1 MNRWRVKQ
9 IISSEGTHISPS
21 LGRKEMTSGILP
33 GNAHSFILHCVVGF
47 ICHIILFFLRVF
59 FVAMFTSDKRRLSYV
74 GPDTSG
80 CFPRHDVGP
89 HHGTTVCEKKEN
101 GKKERQSGYRTTPA
115 SLLTEEYAYSDKT
128 LRANEGSNIAC
139 LFTCRSI
146 HSLTHSLTHPF
157 ICCFVALF
165 LLPFMLLSSCLVSR
179 VLCLVFV

>member
-89 HHGTTVCEKKEN
+89 HHGTTVCVRKKSK
-101 GKKERQSGYRTTPA
+101 GRKRDSLDTGPLTPA
-115 SLLTEEYAYSDKT
+115 RLLTEEYAYGDKS
-128 LRANEGSNIAC
+128 LRANQGSNIAC
-139 LFTCRSI
+139 LLTCLSI
-146 HSLTHSLTHPF
+146 HSLTHSIHLLL
-157 ICCFVALF
+157 CCFISPSIYASFV
-165 LLPFMLLSSCLVSR
+165 VSR
-179 VLCLVFV
+179 VSCLVFV